1 MKPLPRLAIRGYSY
15 AMRIVIATG
24 IYPPEVGG
32 PATFSRNLAE
42 ELLAKAHE
50 TVIVTYGDQKTQ
62 RSPGLVHVISRGS
75 WVIARYIRY
84 AIVVY
89 KEARKS
95 HSVFAQGP
103 VSEGV
108 PACIA
113 AYAARR
119 PLFLKVVGDVAWE
132 SAQRSGYAA
141 SLESFLAT
149 PPKQIKA
156 FLMRTAQRCVARHA
170 VQVIV
175 PSRYLQSVV
184 RQWGVDSSRI
194 TVVYN
199 AVEMGASDIDP
210 EVLRKE
216 YNLEGKRVL
225 LTGGRFVPWKRVDML
240 LEALPRLSKEVV
252 LVIAGSGPLLKA
264 WQRLVVTLGVED
276 RVRWLGNCSRDRLA
290 SWYRLAEGFL
300 LPSLYE
306 GLPHMVLEAAAHGC
320 PSLVSPHGGNPE
332 TVDLCGELVRVVSD
346 DTVDGWVGAIK
357 TLIDA
362 EKPCLSAKSS
372 HAPWTKSDQ
381 MEAYLRLLSITKPP
395 PSAV

>member
-1 MKPLPRLAIRGYSY
+1 
-15 AMRIVIATG
+15 MRIVIATG

-75 WVIARYIRY
+75 WVIARYLRY
-84 AIVVY
+84 AIAVY
-89 KEARKS
+89 KEARTS
-95 HSVFAQGP
+95 DSVFAQGP
-103 VSEGV
+103 VSEGI
-108 PACIA
+108 PACIG

-132 SAQRSGYAA
+132 SAQRSGYTG

-149 PPKQIKA
+149 SPKRLKTV
-156 FLMRTAQRCVARHA
+156 LMRAAQRCVARHA
-170 VQVIV
+170 VRVVV

-184 RQWGVDSSRI
+184 IRWGVDPARI
-194 TVVYN
+194 TVIYN
-199 AVEMGASDIDP
+199 AVEVGASDMGP
-210 EVLRKE
+210 EVLRAE
-216 YNLEGKRVL
+216 YALQGKRVL
-225 LTGGRFVPWKRVDML
+225 LTGGRYVPWKRVDML
-240 LEALPRLSKEVV
+240 LHALPHLSQDVV
-252 LVIAGSGPLLKA
+252 LVVAGSGPLLDV
-264 WQRLVVTLGVED
+264 WQRLAATLGVED

-332 TVDLCGELVRVVSD
+332 TVDLCGDLVRVVSD
-346 DTVDGWVGAIK
+346 DTADGWVGAIK
-357 TLIDA
+357 TLLDA
-362 EKPCLSAKSS
+362 GKLSFSAKSS

-381 MEAYLRLLSITKPP
+381 MKAYQELLERP
-395 PSAV
+395 